1 MTIVVMNPYA
11 YRNMPDK
18 YLIYQMN
25 LQSRDKTDTKFEI
38 LIQFYFHFFY
48 VIFIVFFFSSLSVV
62 DIFYEFV
69 SSIQLDAQSSEQLKF
84 N

>member
-38 LIQFYFHFFY
+38 LIQFYFHFFML
-48 VIFIVFFFSSLSVV
+48 FLLFFFLPFLLLTFFMNLSAP
-62 DIFYEFV
+62 
-69 SSIQLDAQSSEQLKF
+69 SNWMLNRA
-84 N
+84 NN